1 MTDNNSNDNFTF
13 QAEVQQLL
21 NLVIHSLYSEK
32 EVFLRELISNASDAS
47 GRLNF
52 EMMTNPE
59 MREGEF
65 EDTIDI
71 EVNKTAKTITIRD
84 YGIGMTKD
92 EVVENIGTI
101 ARSGTKRF
109 VEALS
114 GDESKA
120 TRLIGQFGVGFYSA
134 FMVAENVTVSTRK
147 AGQPA
152 ESGVVWES
160 DGVNGFTL
168 SETNLEQHG
177 TQIELKLRKDA
188 KDFLDPFTIE
198 GIIAKYSDHISI
210 PIRLRTFNKKKS
222 EEWRNVNRGSALWI
236 RPKTEITDEEYNNFY
251 STVTADS
258 SQPMIRLHHRVEG
271 RMEYTALLFIP
282 STPPFDLFDRDRI
295 RNVKLYVRRIF
306 IMDNAE
312 NLIPPYLRF
321 MRGVVDSDDL
331 PLNVSREFLQ
341 KNDQIR
347 KIQAGVVKK
356 VLSELKRLATKD
368 KETYQKFWDLYGK
381 ILKEGIVEDDKN
393 RNAIAQVI
401 RFASTK
407 GDGENQTVS
416 LAEYVERMNEQQ
428 EAIYYVTADNY
439 QAANGSPHLE
449 VFRKHDI
456 EVLLMTDPIDEW
468 VVTHLFEYDEK
479 PLKSIA
485 IGDLKLPEIDKSD
498 TQASESPKNVEPL
511 IEKLKSALVD
521 RAMDVRTST
530 RLTDS
535 PACLVAGEGAPSNHV
550 KRLLEATGQNFDLP
564 IYRPILEINPQH
576 TLIKNLIDNDER
588 LDDWAHIL
596 FDSAALSEGAQLE
609 NPAEFVKR
617 VNSLLSDSV
626 KEPSVI
632 ITPSN
637 M

>member
-1 MTDNNSNDNFTF
+1 MTDKNPNDNFTF

-71 EVNKTAKTITIRD
+71 EINKSAKTITIQD
-84 YGIGMTKD
+84 YGIGMTRD
-92 EVVENIGTI
+92 EVIDNIGTI

-134 FMVAENVTVSTRK
+134 FMVADNVTVTTRK
-147 AGQPA
+147 SGQPA
-152 ESGVVWES
+152 ESGVIWES
-160 DGVNGFTL
+160 NGVDGFKL
-168 SETNLEQHG
+168 SETNQEQHG
-177 TQIELKLRKDA
+177 TKIELKLRKDA

-198 GIIAKYSDHISI
+198 GVVAKYSDHISI
-210 PIRLRTFNKKKS
+210 PIRLRTFKKKEP
-222 EEWRNVNRGSALWI
+222 EEWRNVNRGSALWM

-258 SQPMIRLHHRVEG
+258 SEPMIRLHHRVEG
-271 RMEYTALLFIP
+271 RTEYTALLFVP
-282 STPPFDLFDRDRI
+282 SMPPYDLFDRDRI

-321 MRGVVDSDDL
+321 VKGVIDSDDL

-341 KNDQIR
+341 KNDKIR

-356 VLSELKRLATKD
+356 VLSELKRLANKD
-368 KETYQKFWDLYGK
+368 KETFQKFWDLYGK

-393 RNAIAQVI
+393 RKAIADVL

-407 GDGENQTVS
+407 GDGENQIVS
-416 LAEYVERMNEQQ
+416 FADYVERMKEKQ
-428 EAIYYVTADNY
+428 EAIHYVTADSY

-449 VFRKHDI
+449 IFRKNDI
-456 EVLLMTDPIDEW
+456 EVLLLSDPIDEW

-485 IGDLKLPEIDKSD
+485 RGDLKLPEFEETD
-498 TQASESPKNVEPL
+498 TQEPETVKNVEPL
-511 IEKLKSALVD
+511 IEKLKSALSE
-521 RAMDVRTST
+521 RATDVRTST

-550 KRLLEATGQNFDLP
+550 KRLLEATGQSFDLP
-564 IYRPILEINPQH
+564 MHRPILEINPQH
-576 TLIKNLIDNDER
+576 KLIKNLIDNDER

-609 NPAEFVKR
+609 NPAEYVKR

-626 KEPSVI
+626 KEPSII
-632 ITPSN
+632 ITP
-637 M
+637 